1 MVGGKA
7 VGQMSGNGGQG
18 VAAKVEVI
26 DSVEDGDEGS
36 SVDGSS
42 VVMEGGVNGRV
53 VCDTCVDGSVDWV
66 VVKDG

>member
-1 MVGGKA
+1 M
-7 VGQMSGNGGQG
+7 
-18 VAAKVEVI
+18 AAKVEVI